1 MPNTMTD
8 TMDGAAAS
16 LMDGQMTI
24 ASSNAMTPP
33 NAVVSPKAT
42 TPAASAP
49 WPGDDAALD
58 RVRES
63 LRAARQ
69 QVEGAV
75 AVLRERGALNMDA
88 TEAFTRAR
96 TLCRRAERRLAGACG
111 VLAPRPGDAD
121 RVH

>member
-1 MPNTMTD
+1 MPNTMTES
-8 TMDGAAAS
+8 MDGAAAT
-16 LMDGQMTI
+16 LMDGQMTM
-24 ASSNAMTPP
+24 ASSPNAMTPT
-33 NAVVSPKAT
+33 A
-42 TPAASAP
+42 AP

>member
-1 MPNTMTD
+1 MPNTMTE
-8 TMDGAAAS
+8 TMDGAATS
-16 LMDGQMTI
+16 LLDGQMTI
-24 ASSNAMTPP
+24 APPVAMTPP
-33 NAVVSPKAT
+33 DVMAP
-42 TPAASAP
+42 PAP

-111 VLAPRPGDAD
+111 VLGQRSEGPVA
-121 RVH
+121 